1 MSARPASHPTH
12 VRIAGGAVT
21 AFEQR
26 YLSDGTAVRICRLD
40 EDHRTPDE
48 RQRVVL
54 AAELGDDRRVG
65 CVVFNRIYGQRAEI
79 VLEAGQDFWHLG
91 LPELLIAHLCARAAR
106 AGICTF
112 LAFLPVSDEPMRT
125 LLREQFDAQETRD
138 GASITAEF
146 KTALPA
152 AHASRTRA
160 IITHA
165 PA

>member
-12 VRIAGGAVT
+12 VRIAGSAVT

-26 YLSDGTAVRICRLD
+26 CLSDGTAVRICRLD
-40 EDHRTPDE
+40 EDDRTPDE

-54 AAELGDDRRVG
+54 AAELGEHRVG
-65 CVVFNRIYGQRAEI
+65 CAVFNRIYGRRAEI
-79 VLEAGQDFWHLG
+79 VLEVGQDFWHLG
-91 LPELLIAHLCARAAR
+91 LPELLLANLCGRAAR
-106 AGICTF
+106 AGIGTF
-112 LAFLPVSDEPMRT
+112 LAFLPVSDEQMRI

-146 KTALPA
+146 KTARPA
-152 AHASRTRA
+152 HPSCTPALT
-160 IITHA
+160 TQA